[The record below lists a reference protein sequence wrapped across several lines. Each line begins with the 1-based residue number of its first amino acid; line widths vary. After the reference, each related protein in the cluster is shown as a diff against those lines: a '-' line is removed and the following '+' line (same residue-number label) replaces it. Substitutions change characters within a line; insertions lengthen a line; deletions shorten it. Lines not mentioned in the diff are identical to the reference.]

1 MIRDPRD
8 NPFDP
13 NNLAFHTRRNYFSSG
28 VVEYSTKPGEWG
40 YCQFITPLQSFPW
53 SWLKELSD
61 DWLCRGY
68 DVSLDPHP
76 SIELRMKAAGK
87 FNTYMQTE
95 PERLA
100 DLDDETKALYIKV
113 LQESVA
119 PADVKL
125 N

>member
-1 MIRDPRD
+1 MRDPRD

-13 NNLAFHTRRNYFSSG
+13 NNLAFHIRRNYFSRG

-40 YCQFITPLQSFPW
+40 YCQFITPPGAYPW
-53 SWLKELSD
+53 QWLKELSD
-61 DWLCRGY
+61 DWLSRTY

-76 SIELRMKAAGK
+76 SIELRMKAATK
-87 FNTYMQTE
+87 FNLYMQTE
-95 PERLA
+95 PERLS
-100 DLDDETKALYIKV
+100 DLDEETKALYVETFKEYMV
-113 LQESVA
+113 